1 MKPKIREPKDI
12 VRRLNEMLEA
22 GLVTFVDGRAE
33 VVKET
38 RPSLSKP
45 EKKKTCVL
53 KAKVLFGIELGA

>member
-1 MKPKIREPKDI
+1 MMKPKIREPKDI

-45 EKKKTCVL
+45 EKKKNVCV
-53 KAKVLFGIELGA
+53 KG